1 MEDKGEVLYEIGPKF
16 DLIYELTSPTGKK
29 IKSSLV
35 FLIVSIII
43 KIITMCLKN
52 KIIELSSNITFNLY
66 NTLSIVL
73 WIFVIFSIIMFVA
86 RIVIQSMEYNG
97 IKYKFY
103 ENCMTVENNFLNQT
117 RKTIEYANVKEIE
130 IRRTL
135 LDRIINYGII
145 IIYTNAEKSYSSA
158 TIIYAVKNI
167 QEHYEK
173 IEHLI
178 HKDNSEMYR

>member
-1 MEDKGEVLYEIGPKF
+1 M
-16 DLIYELTSPTGKK
+16 
-29 IKSSLV
+29 
-35 FLIVSIII
+35 
-43 KIITMCLKN
+43 
-52 KIIELSSNITFNLY
+52 
-66 NTLSIVL
+66 
-73 WIFVIFSIIMFVA
+73 IFSILLFIA
-86 RIVIQSMEYNG
+86 RIVVQSLEYKG

-103 ENCMTVENNFLNQT
+103 ENCLTVENNFLNQT
-117 RKTIEYANVKEIE
+117 RKTIEYTNVKEIE

-167 QEHYEK
+167 QEHYNK

-178 HKDNSEMYR
+178 HKDNSEIYR

>member
-1 MEDKGEVLYEIGPKF
+1 MDDRGEVLYEIGPKF
-16 DLIYELTSPTGKK
+16 DLLYELTSPTGKK

-35 FLIVSIII
+35 FMIISIAI
-43 KIITMCLKN
+43 KIITMCFKQS
-52 KIIELSSNITFNLY
+52 IIELSNQMASNTY
-66 NTLSIVL
+66 NVLSIIL
-73 WIFVIFSIIMFVA
+73 WIIMIFSILLFIA
-86 RIVIQSMEYNG
+86 RIVVQSLEYKG

-103 ENCMTVENNFLNQT
+103 ENCLTVENNFLNQT
-117 RKTIEYANVKEIE
+117 RKTIEYTNVKEIE

-167 QEHYEK
+167 QEHYNK

-178 HKDNSEMYR
+178 HKDNSEIYR